1 MLKIGKKGIKWLS
14 LAKNMV
20 IGRFG
25 HYCCLLQQ
33 KMENYQLLNKINK
46 EKKTIPLIIC
56 YNNSWYYF
64 TYFFYD

>member
-33 KMENYQLLNKINK
+33 KMENANVKQRPARICKRCVIKLN
-46 EKKTIPLIIC
+46 EQ
-56 YNNSWYYF
+56 
-64 TYFFYD
+64 